1 MKICLLMYRAN
12 PYSGGQGIYLKYIA
26 EEMVR
31 QGHEVHAVV
40 GPPYPMEM
48 KGVIVHKLHCNEY
61 FVKKGNEIV
70 DKKSPFAIFK
80 PFNFYEWL
88 SSRLGGFP
96 EISLFATRGF
106 KFLRNLHYKYNFD
119 IIHDNQSLGYG
130 LLLLKSLGI
139 PVVATI
145 HHPLSVDMLNVL
157 ERAGSFRKKRGAIM
171 FYPLTMQRIV
181 SRRLDHVI
189 TVSEDSKKRNF
200 RDFGVP
206 LEKQTIVYNGIDRD
220 VFKLLENNNKK
231 DKQLLFVG
239 NSEDGKKGLV
249 FLLKAMALINKE
261 IKLIV
266 VDGGTPHRKISS
278 IFIKKLGLE
287 DRVSFTGKVSMEDL
301 VKYYNES
308 TITIV
313 PSVYEGFGFPAAE
326 AMACK
331 CAVISS
337 DGGALPEVVG
347 DAGIVFPVR
356 DYKKL
361 AEEIESL
368 IKDKSRLK
376 ELEEKGY
383 KRVCEV
389 FNWSTAVNQMIDVF
403 QNSIDKNEG
412 VK

>member
-1 MKICLLMYRAN
+1 MYRAN

-26 EEMVR
+26 EEMAR

-48 KGVIVHKLHCNEY
+48 EGVTVHKLPCNEY
-61 FVKKGNEIV
+61 FIKKGKTVINSKAPFEI
-70 DKKSPFAIFK
+70 FN
-80 PFNFYEWL
+80 PFNFYEWF

-96 EISLFATRGF
+96 EISLFAIRGF
-106 KFLRNLHYKYNFD
+106 KFLKNLHKKHKFD
-119 IIHDNQSLGYG
+119 IIHDNQSLSYG
-130 LLLLKSLGI
+130 LLLLKTLGI

-171 FYPLTMQRIV
+171 FYPLSMQRFV
-181 SRRLDHVI
+181 SRRLDTVI
-189 TVSEDSKKRNF
+189 TVSEDSKNRNF

-206 LEKQTIVYNGIDRD
+206 LEKQTVVYNGIDRTI
-220 VFKLLENNNKK
+220 FKKLKNIKKLE
-231 DKQLLFVG
+231 KQLLFVG

-249 FLLKAMALINKE
+249 FLLKAMALIDKN
-261 IKLIV
+261 IKLTV

-278 IFIKKLGLE
+278 IFIKEYGLE
-287 DRVSFTGKVSMEDL
+287 DRVVFTGKVSMDNL

-331 CAVISS
+331 TAVISS

-347 DAGIVFPVR
+347 DAGIIFPVR
-356 DYKKL
+356 DYQKL
-361 AEEIESL
+361 AEEIENL
-368 IKDKSRLK
+368 INDKDKLK
-376 ELEEKGY
+376 ELEKKGY
-383 KRVCEV
+383 ERVCQI
-389 FNWSTAVNQMIDVF
+389 FDWSKAVTKMVNVF
-403 QNSIDKNEG
+403 QEIVDK
-412 VK
+412 K